1 MRYYSQFACYVMS
14 YYFLGKAL
22 YFPPVEQANRE
33 GIVAVGGDLSSERL
47 LLAYR
52 SGIFPWFSP
61 GDPIMWWSPNPR
73 FVLYPEKI
81 KVSKSMKQL
90 FKKQAF
96 QVSLDTEFK
105 AVIKNC
111 SSIKRKGQ
119 RGTWITKEMQEA
131 YCKLYDLGYAHSVE
145 VWHEGNLVGGL
156 YGVALGKCFF
166 GESMFSK
173 MSNASKY
180 GFITLTKI
188 LQEKQFKMIDCQV
201 YTEHLESLGA
211 EFVERQIFMKELAN
225 ALELPTSQGAWTS
238 WIP

>member
-1 MRYYSQFACYVMS
+1 MS
-14 YYFLGKAL
+14 HFFLTKTTL
-22 YFPPVEQANRE
+22 YFPPVEKANSE
-33 GIVAVGGDLSSERL
+33 GILAIGGDLSVERL
-47 LLAYR
+47 LYAYE
-52 SGIFPWFSP
+52 SGVFPWFSQ
-61 GDPIMWWSPNPR
+61 GDPIVWWSPDPR

-96 QVSLDTEFK
+96 RVSFDTCFEE
-105 AVIKNC
+105 VITNC

-119 RGTWITKEMQEA
+119 YGTWITDELKVS
-131 YCKLYDLGYAHSVE
+131 CLKLHELGYAHSVE
-145 VWHEGNLVGGL
+145 VWHESDLVGGL

-188 LQEKQFKMIDCQV
+188 LQEKGFKIIDCQV
-201 YTEHLESLGA
+201 HTNHLESLGA
-211 EFVERQIFMKELAN
+211 EFIRRWQFMEELEE
-225 ALELPTSQGAWTS
+225 ALQAPKVQES
-238 WIP
+238 WQNWL